1 MITRSGKVRAS
12 WLGDFVNAQLAL
24 ELEQRRPRSL
34 FVVLCENV
42 SVLLSPMSHSGLN
55 VVGVLKWKKDYL

>member
-1 MITRSGKVRAS
+1 MELRG
-12 WLGDFVNAQLAL
+12 FVNAWQAL

-42 SVLLSPMSHSGLN
+42 SVLLSPTFHGGLN
-55 VVGVLKWKKDYL
+55 VVGLFKWKKGYV